1 MAENKQA
8 LAELYKKYNLNK
20 DDVFKHKLGF
30 VIITRTGIEK
40 IQMTLGFE
48 VDYDVISIS
57 EDFQHCLIKA
67 TGVTKEGMTIQSFG
81 EATPKN
87 NRMAYPVAMAEKRA
101 LSRVV
106 LKAAG
111 LYALGVYGEDESEDF
126 KSRSGSQPIDIEN
139 HEPSEPQT
147 PAQSAQMNENISK
160 IQVKLEA
167 GEANP
172 VQVKAWLD
180 SNKDKMTKEQ
190 LAAMQKLLA
199 PFFK

>member
-48 VDYDVISIS
+48 VEYDVISIS

-87 NRMAYPVAMAEKRA
+87 NRMSYPVAMAEKRA

-111 LYALGVYGEDESEDF
+111 LYALGVYGEDESDDF

-139 HEPSEPQT
+139 HEPNEPQT

>member
-1 MAENKQA
+1 
-8 LAELYKKYNLNK
+8 
-20 DDVFKHKLGF
+20 
-30 VIITRTGIEK
+30 
-40 IQMTLGFE
+40 
-48 VDYDVISIS
+48 
-57 EDFQHCLIKA
+57 
-67 TGVTKEGMTIQSFG
+67 MTIQSFG

-87 NRMAYPVAMAEKRA
+87 NRMSSPVAMAAKRA

-106 LKAAG
+106 LNAAG
-111 LYALGVYGEDESEDF
+111 WYALGVYGEDESDDF
-126 KSRSGSQPIDIEN
+126 KSRSGSQPIDIDN